1 MSIPAAV
8 LSPPPAPAAVSLPKP
23 LTSAENRRLL
33 EAWCR
38 WRGDRLLP
46 RRADLDLG
54 DIKPLLPMVTLQAW
68 HSRLD
73 VRFTVVGTRVRELIG
88 AELTGANYI
97 DLAPPE
103 HREVR
108 AARIEAMV
116 TQPCGSLFTYHHR
129 FANGLVAQAETLSF
143 PVDADRP
150 GRPRM
155 ILTYSAATAP
165 RYAPPPDP
173 KRPLA
178 VMEDY
183 AFVDIGA
190 GLPAPVSL

>member
-1 MSIPAAV
+1 MSIPAAA
-8 LSPPPAPAAVSLPKP
+8 LLHTADAPAVILPKP

-46 RRADLDLG
+46 RRADMDLG

-73 VRFTVVGTRVRELIG
+73 VRFTVVGTRVREMIG

-103 HREVR
+103 HREIR

-116 TQPCGSLFTYHHR
+116 TRPCGSLFTYHHR
-129 FANGLVAQAETLSF
+129 FANGLLALAETLSF
-143 PVDADRP
+143 PIEADRP

-155 ILTYSAATAP
+155 ILTYSAAATP
-165 RYAPPPDP
+165 RYAPPADP

-190 GLPAPVSL
+190 GLPAPINL